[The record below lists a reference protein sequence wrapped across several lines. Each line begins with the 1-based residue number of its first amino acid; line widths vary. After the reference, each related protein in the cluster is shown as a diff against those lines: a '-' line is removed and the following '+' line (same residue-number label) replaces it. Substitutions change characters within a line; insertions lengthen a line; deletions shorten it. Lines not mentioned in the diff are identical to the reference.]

1 MTRVLVLNRF
11 DLTSARY
18 AQWAPGGT
26 EIHLV
31 TAAASVLDGADLTG
45 YSGVHPIERYGDG
58 AYVEYVADQL
68 HRQGSFDRVVA
79 ASEYDL
85 LRAARLSER
94 WNLPGQPLEQTLRYR
109 DKARMKAALT
119 ASAVPVARWATA
131 DDPGSLLDAARTLGF
146 PVVVKPRRGAAS
158 RGVHVL
164 AGEADLGAYLLGSS
178 AFSGDR
184 PADLLLERYV
194 SGTFYHVDGFIQD
207 GSMLVCW
214 PSRTTPNLE
223 LATGRPLLST
233 MLEPGDALLPGLVE
247 ITGRALRALGMPQ
260 AGLFHAEIFDSP
272 ADGLLVNEIGARVG
286 GGRIK
291 EVLRR
296 AFGIDPLEW
305 YIRTLLGT
313 GTASTQPSPVPLIQA
328 GYAKAPVR
336 PGTVR
341 SVAQRCPVPGVVSYY
356 PNAAAGD
363 RLGQPGSSDDHI
375 AAWVAA
381 APTRARVRDTLE
393 AALNW
398 AHDAIAISDLNGE
411 K

>member
-1 MTRVLVLNRF
+1 MTRLLVLNRF

-18 AQWAPGGT
+18 AQWAPDDA

-31 TAAASVLDGADLTG
+31 TAAGSVPDGTDLTG
-45 YSGVHPIERYGDG
+45 YTGVHTIERYGDG

-68 HRQGSFDRVVA
+68 QRQGSFDRVVA
-79 ASEYDL
+79 TSEYDL

-109 DKARMKAALT
+109 DKARMKAALAA
-119 ASAVPVARWATA
+119 ASVPVARWALA
-131 DDPGSLLDAARTLGF
+131 DDPVSLLDTARALGF

-158 RGVHVL
+158 RGVRVL
-164 AGEADLGAYLLGSS
+164 TGEADLAAFLLGSS

-223 LATGRPLLST
+223 LATGRPLIST
-233 MLEPGDALLPGLVE
+233 MLEPGDARLPGLVD
-247 ITGRALRALGMPQ
+247 ITGRALRALGLPQ
-260 AGLFHAEIFDSP
+260 AGLFHAEIFDSA

-305 YIRTLLGT
+305 YIRALLGT

-328 GYAKAPVR
+328 GYAKAAVR

-341 SVAQRCPVPGVVSYY
+341 SVAHRCPVPAVVSYY
-356 PNAAAGD
+356 PNVAAGD
-363 RLGQPGSSDDHI
+363 RLAPPGSSEDHI

-381 APTRARVRDTLE
+381 APTRARVRGALE
-393 AALNW
+393 AALDW
-398 AHDAIAISDLNGE
+398 AHEAIAISDLNGQP
-411 K
+411 